1 MKQFISSTKIL
12 HPISLVVTLIALG
25 STMLRAADYTWTNGI
40 TANWTTTNGWSPIAP
55 ANGPTSSDNVVGT
68 SGNNLQLNFTTHNIN
83 NFTATTPTAASWAL
97 QTGQTAPTTLNVAGT
112 FTMDSAKSVF
122 VMRNSGATTATLTLN
137 AANISVVNTTGTFFL
152 GNTSEATSLHAV
164 SVSGAT
170 TVNAGAKLYMNV
182 TNSANLGALTANGQ
196 VALVTTTNNDIS
208 RTVTVASL
216 AGSGIVNGN
225 VSSGLNSSA
234 NLIINGS
241 ASNTFSGIIGNGLN
255 NSVVS
260 LTKSGA
266 GVQRLTGI
274 NTYTGATTVSSGT
287 LLVDTGASVAA
298 STSIVNGGLL
308 KVNGISGG
316 VTVNS
321 GGSLGGSGT
330 VGAVTLANGSFLKPG
345 NSPGLLTASSAT
357 WAAGS
362 TYQWEIDNATG
373 VAGTNW
379 DLFSVTGALNMSDLT
394 SSSKMNLVLESL
406 SLANYSTTAPFSWV
420 IAKAGSFTGISAGVQ
435 DLTSLFNINSA
446 AFNGGSVANLP
457 NGGFQVVTGT
467 EGSLRTLNLVAIPEP
482 STHTLLLLA
491 FTGLGVHV
499 MSRHR
504 RS

>member
-1 MKQFISSTKIL
+1 
-12 HPISLVVTLIALG
+12 
-25 STMLRAADYTWTNGI
+25 
-40 TANWTTTNGWSPIAP
+40 
-55 ANGPTSSDNVVGT
+55 
-68 SGNNLQLNFTTHNIN
+68 
-83 NFTATTPTAASWAL
+83 
-97 QTGQTAPTTLNVAGT
+97 
-112 FTMDSAKSVF
+112 
-122 VMRNSGATTATLTLN
+122 
-137 AANISVVNTTGTFFL
+137 
-152 GNTSEATSLHAV
+152 
-164 SVSGAT
+164 
-170 TVNAGAKLYMNV
+170 
-182 TNSANLGALTANGQ
+182 
-196 VALVTTTNNDIS
+196 
-208 RTVTVASL
+208 
-216 AGSGIVNGN
+216 
-225 VSSGLNSSA
+225 
-234 NLIINGS
+234 
-241 ASNTFSGIIGNGLN
+241 
-255 NSVVS
+255 
-260 LTKSGA
+260 
-266 GVQRLTGI
+266 
-274 NTYTGATTVSSGT
+274 
-287 LLVDTGASVAA
+287 
-298 STSIVNGGLL
+298 LL

-394 SSSKMNLVLESL
+394 SSSKRNLVLESP